1 MSLQIELQL
10 VTEDASAPDQAQ
22 MQQWVDAWFPDS
34 ENLSVLVRIVDET
47 ESAALNETYRAKKGP
62 TNVLSFPFDP
72 PEMVVSSHLGD
83 LVICAPIVAREAQ
96 SQSKPLAAH
105 WAHLLLHGI
114 LHLQGYDHIE
124 AADAQIMEAL
134 EIEKLALLGIP
145 NPYIA

>member
-1 MSLQIELQL
+1 MSLQIELQIA
-10 VTEDASAPDQAQ
+10 TEAAGAPDQAQ
-22 MQQWVDAWFPDS
+22 MQQWVNTWFPDS

-62 TNVLSFPFDP
+62 TNVLSFPFEP
-72 PEMVVSSHLGD
+72 PEMVASDHLGD
-83 LVICAPIVAREAQ
+83 LIICAPIVAREAK
-96 SQSKPLAAH
+96 SQAKPLAAH

-124 AADAQIMEAL
+124 PADAGIMEAL
-134 EIEKLALLGIP
+134 EVEKLALLDIP

>member
-10 VTEDASAPDQAQ
+10 ATEAAGAPDQAQ
-22 MQQWVDAWFPDS
+22 MQQWVDTWFPDS

-62 TNVLSFPFDP
+62 TNVLSFPFEP
-72 PEMVVSSHLGD
+72 PEMVASDHLGD
-83 LVICAPIVAREAQ
+83 LIICAPIVAREAK
-96 SQSKPLAAH
+96 SQAKPLAAH

-124 AADAQIMEAL
+124 PADAEIMEAL
-134 EIEKLALLGIP
+134 EVEKLALLGIP